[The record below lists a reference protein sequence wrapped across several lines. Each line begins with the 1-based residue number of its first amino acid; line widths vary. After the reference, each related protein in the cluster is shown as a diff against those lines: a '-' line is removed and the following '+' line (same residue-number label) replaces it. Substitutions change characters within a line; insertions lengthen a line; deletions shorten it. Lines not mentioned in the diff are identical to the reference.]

1 MFEYRRV
8 DDLEAVVDL
17 AKSAFVIRRQDH
29 PAATEWIE
37 WSAGRGMELYGVYD
51 GPRLLSVYML
61 YDFRMRLRESVV
73 PMGGIG
79 LLCSRLDAR
88 GKGAVR
94 FMLEQSL
101 ETMREKGH
109 AVSVLNPF
117 DQSFYRKYG
126 WEMFERLQ
134 RLEISPGLIC
144 VAEGDEIEHEVID
157 LPYPDD
163 ASCAF
168 YNDYARRHHTL
179 VQRGYTEWE
188 QRLRIFSPASNTAAR
203 GVVRVSRD
211 GRVVGLMSYD
221 LSGKVDDWHPTFT
234 VTLFIHEDEPAK
246 CALLRYLKALSH
258 QVKTIRFDLPV
269 GEDIWPYLSDR
280 PGKREI
286 RDQFMI
292 RIVSIEGLD
301 GLAVD
306 ADDLSVT
313 IEVADAQAPWNAGT
327 WRWIVDGGVF
337 RIEPTD
343 RADLRCGIGPLSSVL
358 SGFTD
363 LSEMIAAGRIE
374 PLPSYAGQD
383 FPRATTFLADYF

>member
-8 DDLEAVVDL
+8 NDLEAVVDL

-29 PAATEWIE
+29 PAATDWIE
-37 WSAGRGMELYGVYD
+37 WSTDRGMELYGVYEKQ
-51 GPRLLSVYML
+51 RLLSVYML
-61 YDFRMRLRESVV
+61 YDFRMRLRESIV

-101 ETMREKGH
+101 ETMRKAGH
-109 AVSVLNPF
+109 VVSLLDPF

-126 WEMFERLQ
+126 WGMFQ
-134 RLEISPGLIC
+134 RQKRIEIVPGLIQ
-144 VAEGDEIEHEVID
+144 VPDDDEIGHEAID
-157 LPYPDD
+157 LSYPDA

-179 VQRGYTEWE
+179 AQRGDTEWE

-211 GRVVGLMSYD
+211 GQVVGLMSYD
-221 LSGKVDDWHPTFT
+221 LSGKADDWHPTFT
-234 VTLFIHEDEPAK
+234 VTLFIHENEPAK
-246 CALLRYLKALSH
+246 RAMLRYLRALSH

-269 GEDIWPYLSDR
+269 DEDVWPYLSDR

-301 GLAVD
+301 GLEIG
-306 ADDLSVT
+306 ADDLSIGVEVT
-313 IEVADAQAPWNAGT
+313 DEQAAWNAGT
-327 WRWIVDGGVF
+327 WRWTVDEGVL
-337 RIEPTD
+337 RIEPSD

-374 PLPSYAGQD
+374 PLPSYEGQD
-383 FPRATTFLADYF
+383 LPRATTFLADYF

>member
-8 DDLEAVVDL
+8 DDLEAVADL

-61 YDFRMRLRESVV
+61 YDFRMRLRGSVV

-94 FMLEQSL
+94 FMLERSL

-134 RLEISPGLIC
+134 RLEISPGLIH

-168 YNDYARRHHTL
+168 YND
-179 VQRGYTEWE
+179 
-188 QRLRIFSPASNTAAR
+188 
-203 GVVRVSRD
+203 
-211 GRVVGLMSYD
+211 
-221 LSGKVDDWHPTFT
+221 LS
-234 VTLFIHEDEPAK
+234 LIH
-246 CALLRYLKALSH
+246 
-258 QVKTIRFDLPV
+258 I
-269 GEDIWPYLSDR
+269 
-280 PGKREI
+280 
-286 RDQFMI
+286 
-292 RIVSIEGLD
+292 
-301 GLAVD
+301 
-306 ADDLSVT
+306 
-313 IEVADAQAPWNAGT
+313 
-327 WRWIVDGGVF
+327 
-337 RIEPTD
+337 
-343 RADLRCGIGPLSSVL
+343 
-358 SGFTD
+358 
-363 LSEMIAAGRIE
+363 
-374 PLPSYAGQD
+374 
-383 FPRATTFLADYF
+383 